1 MTATTLGSF
10 LRARRAAASPESLP
24 FPTSGARR
32 VPGLRRDEVALMAGV
47 SVDYYTRLEQGR
59 EDSPS
64 QQVVDALARA
74 LQLTSYQ
81 TEHLYDLAN
90 LRWEPPLGG
99 TPQQVDPALL
109 TMMESWERSAAFVLD
124 PLLDIVEM
132 NTTAAALF
140 APFRNTSNLVEMVF
154 LDPLGRT
161 FYADW
166 NRAAES
172 CVAALRATAR
182 LSASPER
189 HRELMDNLLAN
200 PDFAALWSAYDV
212 EPKTRDEK
220 VLVHVVGGEITIN
233 FLTFHVAH
241 QPGFELVVYQA
252 APGSLSER
260 RLLGLAEHRPPQEDA
275 ASDEVSVSDAG

>member
-24 FPTSGARR
+24 LPTSGARR

-74 LQLTSYQ
+74 LQLTSHQ

-90 LRWEPPLGG
+90 LRWEPLGG
-99 TPQQVDPALL
+99 APQQVDPALL

-124 PLLDIVEM
+124 PLLDIVAM
-132 NTTAAALF
+132 NRTAAALF

-154 LDPLGRT
+154 LHPLGRE

-166 NRAAES
+166 DRAAES

-189 HRELMDNLLAN
+189 HRELMDNLLADA
-200 PDFAALWSAYDV
+200 DFAALWEAYDV

-220 VLVHVVGGEITIN
+220 VLVHVVGGEMTIN

-252 APGSLSER
+252 APGSVSER
-260 RLLGLAEHRPPQEDA
+260 RLLGLAEHLPPQEA
-275 ASDEVSVSDAG
+275 AALDEASAGDAG